1 VAGGILAAGGNNVIK
16 KLWSYIGS
24 YRSLIILSPIL
35 VLFDV
40 VCELSMPYLMGKI
53 VDKGIPARNVQY
65 ILQIGIFMI
74 GLALVAMLFGS
85 LNHRLAAVVS
95 QGYAANVRQ
104 ALFDRVQ
111 AFSFSNID
119 AFSTASLVTRL
130 TSDVLQLQNTLL
142 MTLRLLTRAPLML
155 VCALIFAITINARLA
170 IVLFI
175 AIPLLVAGIW
185 LIVGQAERFY
195 TAVQKKIDAVN
206 GTVEE
211 NLIGIRVV
219 KAFVRGPHEKTK
231 FKKSSDELSDTA
243 IKAGNLV
250 ITIMPMMLFIL
261 NGATIAVIW
270 FGGGMVRSQ
279 QLATGELVAFISYV
293 MLILQSILMIST
305 ILMMIARARASAERI
320 IEVLDTVP
328 SIADKET
335 VLVAGTAPAEEPRV
349 EDGAIEFRGVNFKYK
364 ATGKGENVL
373 SDINFSIK
381 PGEFIAIVGGTGS
394 GKSSLVSLIPRLY
407 DVSEGQVLVDDVD
420 VRDYR
425 VATLRSAIG
434 VVLQQSVLFSGTIR
448 ENLMWGN
455 AAASQREIEEAAQ
468 NAQAHDFIM
477 SLPNGYDTDLG
488 QGGVNVSGGQKQRLC
503 IARALLKKPRILIMD
518 DSTSAV
524 DSATEAKI
532 RSSFRE
538 HLNDTTILIIAQR
551 ISSVQEAD
559 RIIVIDDGRVVGI
572 GTHAELLAANPAY
585 QAICASQMEGVVV
598 NG

>member
-1 VAGGILAAGGNNVIK
+1 MIK
-16 KLWSYIGS
+16 KLWSYIGN
-24 YRSLIILSPIL
+24 YKSLIILSPIF
-35 VLFDV
+35 VMFDV
-40 VCELSMPYLMGKI
+40 VCELSMPFLMGKI
-53 VDKGIPARNVQY
+53 VDKGIPALNLQY
-65 ILQIGIFMI
+65 ILRIGIFMI

-111 AFSFSNID
+111 SFSFSNID
-119 AFSTASLVTRL
+119 TFSTASLVTRL
-130 TSDVLQLQNTLL
+130 TNDVLQLQNTLL
-142 MTLRLLTRAPLML
+142 MSMRILTRAPLML
-155 VCALIFAITINARLA
+155 VCALVFAIAINARLA
-170 IVLFI
+170 IILFI

-185 LIVGQAERFY
+185 LIVGQAERFF
-195 TAVQKKIDAVN
+195 TAVQAKIDAVN

-219 KAFVRGPHEKTK
+219 KAFVREPHEKTK

-243 IKAGNLV
+243 IRAGNLV
-250 ITIMPMMLFIL
+250 ITIMPMMLLIL

-270 FGGGMVRSQ
+270 FGGRMVKSQ
-279 QLATGELVAFISYV
+279 QLGTGELVGFISYV

-305 ILMMIARARASAERI
+305 VLMMIARARASAERI
-320 IEVLDTVP
+320 IEVLDTIP
-328 SIADKET
+328 SIADKEPALAT
-335 VLVAGTAPAEEPRV
+335 DAEEPTIQR
-349 EDGAIEFRGVNFKYK
+349 GAIEFRDVNFKYA
-364 ATGKGENVL
+364 ATNKGENVL
-373 SDINFSIK
+373 SDINLTIQ
-381 PGEFIAIVGGTGS
+381 PGEFVALVGGTGS
-394 GKSSLVSLIPRLY
+394 GKSTLVSLIPRLY
-407 DVSEGQVLVDDVD
+407 DVSDGQVLVDDVD
-420 VRDYR
+420 VRDYKL
-425 VATLRSAIG
+425 VTLRSAIG
-434 VVLQQSVLFSGTIR
+434 VVLQQNVLFSGTIR

-455 AAASQREIEEAAQ
+455 AAATQQEIEEAAR

-477 SLPNGYDTDLG
+477 SFPNGYDTDLG

-532 RSSFRE
+532 RTSFRE
-538 HLNDTTILIIAQR
+538 NLKDTTILIIAQR

-559 RIIVIDDGRVVGI
+559 KIIVIDDGRIVGI
-572 GTHAELLAANPAY
+572 GTHAELLATNPAY
-585 QAICASQMEGVVV
+585 QAICASQMEGVVI

>member
-1 VAGGILAAGGNNVIK
+1 MIK
-16 KLWSYIGS
+16 KLWSYIGN
-24 YRSLIILSPIL
+24 YKSLIILSPIF
-35 VLFDV
+35 VMFDV
-40 VCELSMPYLMGKI
+40 VCELSMPFLMGKI
-53 VDKGIPARNVQY
+53 VDKGIPTLNLQY

-111 AFSFSNID
+111 SFSFSNID
-119 AFSTASLVTRL
+119 TFSTASLVTRL
-130 TSDVLQLQNTLL
+130 TNDVLQLQNTLL
-142 MTLRLLTRAPLML
+142 MSMRILTRAPLML
-155 VCALIFAITINARLA
+155 VCALVFAIAINAKLA
-170 IVLFI
+170 IILFI

-185 LIVGQAERFY
+185 LIVGQAERFF
-195 TAVQKKIDAVN
+195 TAVQAKIDAVN

-219 KAFVRGPHEKTK
+219 KAFVREPHEKTK

-243 IKAGNLV
+243 IRAGNLV
-250 ITIMPMMLFIL
+250 ITIMPMMLLIL

-270 FGGGMVRSQ
+270 FGGRMVKSQ
-279 QLATGELVAFISYV
+279 QLGTGELVGFISYV

-305 ILMMIARARASAERI
+305 VLMMIARARASAERI
-320 IEVLDTVP
+320 IEVLDTIP
-328 SIADKET
+328 SIADKEPA
-335 VLVAGTAPAEEPRV
+335 LAADAEEPTIQR
-349 EDGAIEFRGVNFKYK
+349 GAIEFRDVNFKYT
-364 ATGKGENVL
+364 ATNKGENVL
-373 SDINFSIK
+373 SDINLTIQ
-381 PGEFIAIVGGTGS
+381 PGEFVALVGGTGS
-394 GKSSLVSLIPRLY
+394 GKSTLVSLIPRLY
-407 DVSEGQVLVDDVD
+407 DVSDGQVLVDDVD
-420 VRDYR
+420 VRDYKL
-425 VATLRSAIG
+425 ATLRSAIG
-434 VVLQQSVLFSGTIR
+434 VVLQQNVLFSGTIR

-455 AAASQREIEEAAQ
+455 AAASQQEIEEAAR

-477 SLPNGYDTDLG
+477 SFPNGYDTDLR

-532 RSSFRE
+532 RTSFRE
-538 HLNDTTILIIAQR
+538 NLKDTTILIIAQR
-551 ISSVQEAD
+551 VSSVQEAD
-559 RIIVIDDGRVVGI
+559 KIIVIDDGRIVGI
-572 GTHAELLAANPAY
+572 GTHAELLATNPAY
-585 QAICASQMEGVVV
+585 QAICASQMEGVVI

>member
-1 VAGGILAAGGNNVIK
+1 VIK
-16 KLWSYIGS
+16 KLWSYIGN
-24 YRSLIILSPIL
+24 YKSLIILSPIF
-35 VLFDV
+35 VMFDV
-40 VCELSMPYLMGKI
+40 VCELSMPFLMGKI
-53 VDKGIPARNVQY
+53 VDKGIPALNLQY
-65 ILQIGIFMI
+65 ILRIGIFMI

-111 AFSFSNID
+111 SFSFSNID
-119 AFSTASLVTRL
+119 TFSTASLVTRL
-130 TSDVLQLQNTLL
+130 TNDVLQLQNTLL
-142 MTLRLLTRAPLML
+142 MSMRILTRAPLML
-155 VCALIFAITINARLA
+155 VCALVFAIAINARLA
-170 IVLFI
+170 IILFI

-185 LIVGQAERFY
+185 LIVGQAERFF
-195 TAVQKKIDAVN
+195 TAVQAKIDAVN

-219 KAFVRGPHEKTK
+219 KAFVREPHEKTK

-243 IKAGNLV
+243 IRAGNLV
-250 ITIMPMMLFIL
+250 ITIMPMMLLIL

-270 FGGGMVRSQ
+270 FGGRMVKSQ
-279 QLATGELVAFISYV
+279 QLGTGELVGFISYV

-305 ILMMIARARASAERI
+305 VLMMIARARASAERI
-320 IEVLDTVP
+320 IEVLDTIP
-328 SIADKET
+328 SIADKEPALAT
-335 VLVAGTAPAEEPRV
+335 DAEEPTIQR
-349 EDGAIEFRGVNFKYK
+349 GAIEFRDVNFKYA
-364 ATGKGENVL
+364 ATNKGENVL
-373 SDINFSIK
+373 SDINLTIQ
-381 PGEFIAIVGGTGS
+381 PGEFVALVGGTGS
-394 GKSSLVSLIPRLY
+394 GKSTLVSLIPRLY
-407 DVSEGQVLVDDVD
+407 DVSDGQVLVDDVD
-420 VRDYR
+420 VRDYKL
-425 VATLRSAIG
+425 VTLRSAIG
-434 VVLQQSVLFSGTIR
+434 VVLQQNVLFSGTIR

-455 AAASQREIEEAAQ
+455 AAATQQEIEEAAR

-477 SLPNGYDTDLG
+477 SFPNGYDTDLG

-532 RSSFRE
+532 RTSFRE
-538 HLNDTTILIIAQR
+538 NLKDTTILIIAQR

-559 RIIVIDDGRVVGI
+559 KIIVIDDGRIVGI
-572 GTHAELLAANPAY
+572 GTHAELLATNPAY

>member
-1 VAGGILAAGGNNVIK
+1 VIK
-16 KLWSYIGS
+16 KLWSYIGN
-24 YRSLIILSPIL
+24 YKSLIILSPIF
-35 VLFDV
+35 VMFDV
-40 VCELSMPYLMGKI
+40 VCELSMPFLMGKI
-53 VDKGIPARNVQY
+53 VDKGIPTLNLQY

-111 AFSFSNID
+111 SFSFSNID
-119 AFSTASLVTRL
+119 TFSTASLVTRL
-130 TSDVLQLQNTLL
+130 TNDVLQLQNTLL
-142 MTLRLLTRAPLML
+142 MSMRILTRAPLML
-155 VCALIFAITINARLA
+155 VCALVFAIAINAKLA
-170 IVLFI
+170 IILFI

-185 LIVGQAERFY
+185 LIVGQAERFF
-195 TAVQKKIDAVN
+195 TAVQAKIDAVN

-219 KAFVRGPHEKTK
+219 KAFVREPHEKTK

-243 IKAGNLV
+243 IRAGNLV
-250 ITIMPMMLFIL
+250 ITIMPMMLLIL

-270 FGGGMVRSQ
+270 FGGRMVKSQ
-279 QLATGELVAFISYV
+279 QLGTGELVGFISYV

-305 ILMMIARARASAERI
+305 VLMMIARARASAERI
-320 IEVLDTVP
+320 IEVLDTIP
-328 SIADKET
+328 SIADKEPA
-335 VLVAGTAPAEEPRV
+335 LAADAEEPTIQR
-349 EDGAIEFRGVNFKYK
+349 GAIEFRDVNFKYA
-364 ATGKGENVL
+364 ATNKGENVL
-373 SDINFSIK
+373 SDINLTIQ
-381 PGEFIAIVGGTGS
+381 PGEFVALVGGTGS
-394 GKSSLVSLIPRLY
+394 GKSTLVSLIPRLY
-407 DVSEGQVLVDDVD
+407 DVSDGQVLVDDVD
-420 VRDYR
+420 VRDYKL
-425 VATLRSAIG
+425 ATLRSAIG
-434 VVLQQSVLFSGTIR
+434 VVLQQNVLFSGTIR

-455 AAASQREIEEAAQ
+455 AAASQQEIEEAAR

-477 SLPNGYDTDLG
+477 SFPNGYDTDLR

-532 RSSFRE
+532 RTSFRE
-538 HLNDTTILIIAQR
+538 NLKDTTILIIAQR
-551 ISSVQEAD
+551 VSSVQEAD
-559 RIIVIDDGRVVGI
+559 KIIVIDDGRIVGI
-572 GTHAELLAANPAY
+572 GTHAELLATNPAY

>member
-1 VAGGILAAGGNNVIK
+1 MIK
-16 KLWSYIGS
+16 KLWSYIGN
-24 YRSLIILSPIL
+24 YKSLIILSPIF
-35 VLFDV
+35 VMFDV
-40 VCELSMPYLMGKI
+40 VCELSMPFLMGKI
-53 VDKGIPARNVQY
+53 VDKGIPTLNLQY

-111 AFSFSNID
+111 SFSFSNID
-119 AFSTASLVTRL
+119 TFSTASLVTRL
-130 TSDVLQLQNTLL
+130 TNDVLQLQNTLL
-142 MTLRLLTRAPLML
+142 MSMRILTRAPLML
-155 VCALIFAITINARLA
+155 VCALVFAIAINAKLA
-170 IVLFI
+170 IILFI

-185 LIVGQAERFY
+185 LIVGQAERFF
-195 TAVQKKIDAVN
+195 TAVQAKIDAVN

-219 KAFVRGPHEKTK
+219 KAFVREPHEKTK

-243 IKAGNLV
+243 IRAGNLV
-250 ITIMPMMLFIL
+250 ITIMPMMLLIL

-270 FGGGMVRSQ
+270 FGGRMVKSQ
-279 QLATGELVAFISYV
+279 QLGTGELVGFISYV

-305 ILMMIARARASAERI
+305 VLMMIARARASAERI
-320 IEVLDTVP
+320 IEVLDTIP
-328 SIADKET
+328 SIADKEPA
-335 VLVAGTAPAEEPRV
+335 LAADAEEPTIQR
-349 EDGAIEFRGVNFKYK
+349 GAIEFRDVNFKYA
-364 ATGKGENVL
+364 ATNKGENVL
-373 SDINFSIK
+373 SDINLTIQ
-381 PGEFIAIVGGTGS
+381 PGEFVALVGGTGS
-394 GKSSLVSLIPRLY
+394 GKSTLVSLIPRLY
-407 DVSEGQVLVDDVD
+407 DVSDGQVLVDDVD
-420 VRDYR
+420 VRDYKL
-425 VATLRSAIG
+425 ATLRSAIG
-434 VVLQQSVLFSGTIR
+434 VVLQQNVLFSGTIR

-455 AAASQREIEEAAQ
+455 AAASQQEIEEAAR

-477 SLPNGYDTDLG
+477 SFPNGYDTDLR

-532 RSSFRE
+532 RTSFRE
-538 HLNDTTILIIAQR
+538 NLKDTTILIIAQR
-551 ISSVQEAD
+551 VSSVQEAD
-559 RIIVIDDGRVVGI
+559 KIIVIDDGRIVGI
-572 GTHAELLAANPAY
+572 GTHAELLATNPAY

>member
-1 VAGGILAAGGNNVIK
+1 VIK
-16 KLWSYIGS
+16 KLWSYIGN
-24 YRSLIILSPIL
+24 YKSLIILSPIF
-35 VLFDV
+35 VMFDV
-40 VCELSMPYLMGKI
+40 VCELSMPFLMGKI
-53 VDKGIPARNVQY
+53 VDKGIPTLNLQY

-74 GLALVAMLFGS
+74 GLALIAMLFGS

-111 AFSFSNID
+111 SFSFSNID

-130 TSDVLQLQNTLL
+130 TNDVLQLQNTLL
-142 MTLRLLTRAPLML
+142 MSMRILTRAPLML
-155 VCALIFAITINARLA
+155 VCALVFAIAINAKLA
-170 IVLFI
+170 IILFI

-185 LIVGQAERFY
+185 LIVGQAERFF
-195 TAVQKKIDAVN
+195 TAVQARIDAVN

-219 KAFVRGPHEKTK
+219 KAFVREPHEKTK

-243 IKAGNLV
+243 IRAGNLV
-250 ITIMPMMLFIL
+250 ITIMPMMLLIL

-270 FGGGMVRSQ
+270 FGGRMVKSQ

-305 ILMMIARARASAERI
+305 VLMMIARARASAERI
-320 IEVLDTVP
+320 IEVLDTIP
-328 SIADKET
+328 SIADKE
-335 VLVAGTAPAEEPRV
+335 PALAADAAAADEEPRV
-349 EDGAIEFRGVNFKYK
+349 ERGAIEFRGVNFKYT
-364 ATGKGENVL
+364 ATSKGENVL
-373 SDINFSIK
+373 SNINLTIH
-381 PGEFIAIVGGTGS
+381 PGEFVALVGGTGA
-394 GKSSLVSLIPRLY
+394 GKSTLVSLIPRLY
-407 DVSEGQVLVDDVD
+407 DVSDGQVLVDDVD
-420 VRDYR
+420 VRDYKL
-425 VATLRSAIG
+425 ATLRSAIG
-434 VVLQQSVLFSGTIR
+434 VVLQQNVLFSGTIR
-448 ENLMWGN
+448 ENLMWGK
-455 AAASQREIEEAAQ
+455 AAASQQEIEEAAR

-477 SLPNGYDTDLG
+477 SFPNGYDTDLG

-532 RSSFRE
+532 RTSFRE
-538 HLNDTTILIIAQR
+538 HLKDTTILIIAQR

-559 RIIVIDDGRVVGI
+559 KIIVIDDGRIVGI
-572 GTHAELLAANPAY
+572 GTHAELLATNPAY

>member
-1 VAGGILAAGGNNVIK
+1 MIK
-16 KLWSYIGS
+16 KLWSHMGT

-40 VCELSMPYLMGKI
+40 VCELSMPFLMGKI
-53 VDKGIPARNVQY
+53 IDEGIPTLNLQY
-65 ILQIGIFMI
+65 IIQIGILMI
-74 GLALVAMLFGS
+74 GLALFAMLFGS

-95 QGYAANVRQ
+95 QGYGANVRQ

-111 AFSFSNID
+111 SFSFSNID

-130 TSDVLQLQNTLL
+130 TNDVLQLQNTLL
-142 MTLRLLTRAPLML
+142 MSMRILTRGPLML
-155 VCALIFAITINARLA
+155 VCALIFAITINAKLA

-195 TAVQKKIDAVN
+195 RAVQKKIDAVN

-219 KAFVRGPHEKTK
+219 KAFVRGSHEKVK
-231 FKKSSDELSDTA
+231 FRKSSDELSDTA
-243 IKAGNLV
+243 IRAGNLV

-270 FGGGMVRSQ
+270 YGGHMVKSQ

-305 ILMMIARARASAERI
+305 VLMMIARARASAERI
-320 IEVLDTVP
+320 IQVLDTMP
-328 SIADKET
+328 SVADKESALAGEAAARREPT
-335 VLVAGTAPAEEPRV
+335 VERGS
-349 EDGAIEFRGVNFKYK
+349 IEFRGVNFKY
-364 ATGKGENVL
+364 AASGKGENVL
-373 SDINFSIK
+373 SDINLTIK
-381 PGEFIAIVGGTGS
+381 PGEFVALVGGTGA
-394 GKSSLVSLIPRLY
+394 GKSTLVSLIPRLY
-407 DVSEGQVLVDDVD
+407 DVSDGQVLVDDVD
-420 VRDYR
+420 VREYR
-425 VATLRSAIG
+425 LATLRSAIG
-434 VVLQQSVLFSGTIR
+434 VVLQQNLLFSGTIR

-455 AAASQREIEEAAQ
+455 AAASQQEIEEAAQ

-477 SLPNGYDTDLG
+477 SFPNGYDTDLG

-524 DSATEAKI
+524 DTATEARI
-532 RSSFRE
+532 RASFRAN
-538 HLNDTTILIIAQR
+538 LKDTTILIIAQR

-559 RIIVIDDGRVVGI
+559 KIIVIDDGRVVGT
-572 GTHAELLAANPAY
+572 GTHAELLAINPTY
-585 QAICASQMEGVVV
+585 QAICASQMQGELV